1 MFQSRRRGGS
11 TMKSP
16 SKKKN
21 KSKRAPSKWN
31 LFVKKIFQEMKR
43 KNRDAKFKD
52 ALVEASNRKNEMKK

>member
-16 SKKKN
+16 GKNKN